1 VRAPGGSSGISPD
14 VDTGL
19 RVASRRDGS
28 QSRGPASPGDHRP
41 VLAIV
46 IFGASLA
53 GRELAI
59 IGVVVVLLVVL
70 AVVLMRRRGR

>member
-1 VRAPGGSSGISPD
+1 
-14 VDTGL
+14 
-19 RVASRRDGS
+19 
-28 QSRGPASPGDHRP
+28 